1 MRRMRKAFARHLL
14 RGAVFSLLLPSLPSV
29 AAGAKVEKRS
39 LGSGGK
45 ERVYYLYVPAAVRT
59 PGGSPVPLLVTLH
72 GSGRNGASLVEKW
85 TDLADRERIVVAGP
99 DSTDSQHW
107 SSPADGPEF
116 LRDLVE
122 EIRGKEPIDPRR
134 IYLFGH
140 SAGALFAIQIACLE
154 SEYFAAAAVHAGAL
168 RPAGFSVFDY
178 AKRKIPIHMAIGDRD
193 PFFPVSDARAT
204 RDALVE
210 RGFPAALVEM
220 SWHTH
225 DYSERARAINE
236 SAWEFLSKQALAKDP
251 SYTTYRPA
259 P

>member
-1 MRRMRKAFARHLL
+1 MRKALARLVL
-14 RGAVFSLLLPSLPSV
+14 PGILFSLLLPGR
-29 AAGAKVEKRS
+29 AAGADAKVEKRS

-45 ERVYYLYVPAAVRT
+45 TRVYYLYVPAAVRA
-59 PGGSPVPLLVTLH
+59 PGGAPVPLLVTLH

-85 TDLADRERIVVAGP
+85 TDLADRERIVLAGP

-116 LRDLVE
+116 LHDLVE
-122 EIRGKEPIDPRR
+122 EIRGTAPIDARR
-134 IYLFGH
+134 LYLFGH
-140 SAGALFAIQIACLE
+140 SAGALFALQVACLE

-168 RPAGFSVFDY
+168 RPVGFAIFDY

-210 RGFPAALVEM
+210 RGFPAELVEM

-225 DYSERARAINE
+225 DYSERAGAINE
-236 SAWEFLSKQALAKDP
+236 SAWEFLSKQTLAKDP
-251 SYTTYRPA
+251 SYTTYRSA